1 MFLVGFYEMVEYL
14 AAFLDDKGNRPSE
27 EIHKVGQKI
36 GMRTV
41 YKLLDV

>member
-1 MFLVGFYEMVEYL
+1 MFLIGFYEMVEYL
-14 AAFLDDKGNRPSE
+14 AAFLDNKRNGPGE